1 MLPPLSRTEFRSP
14 ATRLLHGEDPA
25 RALDGDGPRAWAD
38 LDGSVASSTDGGWAS
53 SGTVRVGTRWFDCR
67 EIADWSTAPHWH
79 DGHEGHD
86 GHGVTW
92 AATPP
97 AAPEL
102 ALGLC
107 HADPRVREA
116 ALGHAAGRPEVLALV
131 LIRCADTEEP
141 VRERARAVLTAE
153 LDAVTAGAD
162 PVRALPPLA
171 LLLSTRRYGAW
182 AWETCLKRLGSPP
195 AALIVELADD
205 ADPGMRFAAVRA
217 ALTHRL
223 LPADRV
229 AGLTADPDARN
240 RLAALRSGELPAER
254 AARLVLTG
262 QTPEDRRE
270 ALGLALKAGFLTP
283 ERLLE
288 TAAATRDRVV
298 RKRCEEAARSALDTR
313 PTSLPG
319 PLVDSLLAQ
328 GRASLRATAVR
339 ALRPA
344 GRAGE
349 LPAHLAD
356 PSARVREAA
365 RGELRAAGQDALAH
379 YRALCADSPV
389 PGAVFGL
396 AEAGDAS
403 DLPLL
408 RLLARSP
415 EGRVRAAAV
424 YGLRRHGATTPE
436 ELLPYLADPHPPTV
450 HAARSLVVPYART
463 RPESWLLELFAPG
476 RPEPVRVA
484 ALALLELRPVLVRRR
499 IARSLTSHRDPA
511 VRGWARK
518 LLQQRL
524 KWELY
529 AGRDAALKLVDG
541 TQPPL
546 DEVVDTE
553 DPDAWTA
560 LDIGVRY
567 MAPYRVG
574 DFGSHPA
581 TALCHWDG
589 RIRERAVAGAAYLPE
604 LLPLVVLRC
613 ADWTPQVREP
623 ARRVVTEA
631 LRDVGEDTLR
641 GLTPMVMHLAR
652 RHEGRWAAEA
662 FEAALR
668 EPRYAAVLAEL
679 CSHRDLR
686 TRRAAVR
693 ITLEAP
699 DSFTAPELALRAAA
713 EPDAVLRYLWTQAAL
728 AAMAAHG
735 SEDSAV
741 DALLA
746 SRFGFVRAAG
756 VTALRAAGRAGEG
769 PRYLADPSGAV
780 RACARWLL
788 RQDGAD
794 ARAAYLRLCADSP
807 APGAVLGLAE
817 CGLRADSAV
826 LTGLLGHRDDLVR
839 AAAIAGLRLLDVPGP
854 GPEVLAPLL
863 DDPSPA
869 VVREAALTLRP
880 LAGRLPAGPLVARTR
895 PDRSAHIRRA
905 ALRLLAARG
914 SDEGLPPLVAALD
927 DPDPALRGIALGLLR
942 SWDWQATVRR
952 ETFERRRLRDLYH
965 AYYFALDR
973 NGRRR
978 ASLTWCKCGPDGT
991 PSH

>member
-1 MLPPLSRTEFRSP
+1 MEMLPPLSRTEFRSP
-14 ATRLLHGEDPA
+14 AARLLHGQDPA
-25 RALDGDGPRAWAD
+25 RALDGDGPQAWAE
-38 LDGSVASSTDGGWAS
+38 LDRSVASSTYGGWAS
-53 SGTVRVGTRWFDCR
+53 SGTVRVGGRWFDRR
-67 EIADWSTAPHWH
+67 EVADWSTAPRWH
-79 DGHEGHD
+79 DGHD

-102 ALGLC
+102 ALCLC

-116 ALGHAAGRPEVLALV
+116 ALGHAAGRPGVLALV
-131 LIRCADTEEP
+131 LIRCADTEQP
-141 VRERARAVLTAE
+141 VRERARAVLAAE
-153 LDAVTAGAD
+153 LDAAAAAAD
-162 PVRALPPLA
+162 LVRTLAPLA
-171 LLLSTRRYGAW
+171 LLLSPRRYGAW
-182 AWETCLKRLGSPP
+182 AWELCLERLGSPP

-223 LPADRV
+223 LPADRL

-240 RLAALRSGELPAER
+240 RLAALRSGELPDER
-254 AARLVLTG
+254 TARLVLTG
-262 QTPEDRRE
+262 QTPEVRRE
-270 ALGLALKAGFLTP
+270 ALGLALEAGFLTP

-298 RKRCEEAARSALDTR
+298 RRRCEEAARSALDTR
-313 PTSLPG
+313 SASLPG
-319 PLVDSLLAQ
+319 RLVDSLLAQ

-365 RGELRAAGQDALAH
+365 RRELRAAGQDPLAH

-415 EGRVRAAAV
+415 EGRLRAAAV
-424 YGLRRHGATTPE
+424 HGLRRHGATTPQ
-436 ELLPYLADPHPPTV
+436 ELLPYLADPHPPAAR
-450 HAARSLVVPYART
+450 AARSLVVPYART

-484 ALALLELRPVLVRRR
+484 ALALLELRPLLVRRR

-524 KWELY
+524 RWDVDTGRRAARELME
-529 AGRDAALKLVDG
+529 RTG
-541 TQPPL
+541 TPL

-553 DPDAWTA
+553 DPASWSA
-560 LDIGVRY
+560 LDLGVRS
-567 MAPYRVG
+567 MAPYG
-574 DFGSHPA
+574 PGALGSLTA
-581 TALCHWDG
+581 TALCHWNG
-589 RIRERAVAGAAYLPE
+589 RIRELAVAEAAGTPE

-613 ADWTPQVREP
+613 ADWSPQVREA

-631 LRDVGEDTLR
+631 LRDAGEDTLR
-641 GLTPMVMHLAR
+641 ALTPMVTHLAK
-652 RHEGRWAAEA
+652 RHEGRWAVAV

-668 EPRYAAVLAEL
+668 DPRYAAVRAEL

-693 ITLEAP
+693 IALEDA
-699 DSFTAPELALRAAA
+699 DSSTASKLARRAAG
-713 EPDAVLRYLWTQAAL
+713 EPDAVLRHLWTQAAL
-728 AAMAAHG
+728 AAMATRG
-735 SEDSAV
+735 PEDSAV

-746 SRFGFVRAAG
+746 SRAGFVRAAG
-756 VTALRAAGRAGEG
+756 VTSLRAAGRAGEAA
-769 PRYLADPSGAV
+769 RYLADPSGAV

-794 ARAAYLRLCADSP
+794 ARTAYLRLCADSP

-817 CGLRADSAV
+817 CGRGADSAV
-826 LTGLLGHRDDLVR
+826 LAGLLGHRDDLVR
-839 AAAIAGLRLLDVPGP
+839 AAAIAGLRLLGGPGP

-869 VVREAALTLRP
+869 VVREAARTLRP
-880 LAGRLPAGPLVARTR
+880 LAGGLPAAPLVARTQ
-895 PDRSAHIRRA
+895 PDRSAHVRRA

-914 SDEGLPPLVAALD
+914 ADEGLPALTAALD
-927 DPDPALRGIALGLLR
+927 DPDPALRRIALDLLLR
-942 SWDWQATVRR
+942 WDWQATARR
-952 ETFERRRLRDLYH
+952 ETFEWRRLRTLYRQ
-965 AYYFALDR
+965 YYFALDP
-973 NGRRR
+973 NERRR
-978 ASLTWCKCGPDGT
+978 ARLIW
-991 PSH
+991 